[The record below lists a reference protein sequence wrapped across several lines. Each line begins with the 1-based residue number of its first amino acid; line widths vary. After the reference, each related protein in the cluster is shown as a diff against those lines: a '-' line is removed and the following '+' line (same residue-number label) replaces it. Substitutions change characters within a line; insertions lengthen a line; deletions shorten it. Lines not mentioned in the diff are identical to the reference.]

1 MSGDR
6 RRRTGIEPARDRC
19 GLSPVLKTGGP
30 TRRPDAS
37 KSGWQQR
44 RYPRSHSQISAGD
57 WRFLQ
62 VFGNHSAGIY
72 ALMIMPERS
81 FGRTVRYRRTKLG
94 LSQAKLAELV
104 GRSTPTIRSWERDKS
119 RPNDPQVI
127 ATLSAILGIDERQLF
142 DKAEVEFSAN
152 VETSPTVEQA
162 LATLSLEAG
171 PVTDDDIGDD
181 AGTES
186 SPATPDK
193 PVPVS
198 VEEYQLDL
206 VAMGPTTDEDE
217 DIEEQQGIEEK
228 PLFDRL
234 LVGTAARP
242 GPAPAYVAPPEPYV
256 QTPVTPSLI
265 DLSYMEDAHQ
275 RQLYR
280 VRNLA
285 TLVAA
290 VALVLA
296 LIWALGEGI
305 GALGEWWDDFF
316 GNLRL

>member
-1 MSGDR
+1 
-6 RRRTGIEPARDRC
+6 
-19 GLSPVLKTGGP
+19 
-30 TRRPDAS
+30 
-37 KSGWQQR
+37 
-44 RYPRSHSQISAGD
+44 
-57 WRFLQ
+57 
-62 VFGNHSAGIY
+62 
-72 ALMIMPERS
+72 MIMPERS

-104 GRSTPTIRSWERDKS
+104 GRSTTTIRSWERDKS

-142 DKAEVEFSAN
+142 DKAEMEFSVS
-152 VETSPTVEQA
+152 VETSPTVEEA
-162 LATLSLEAG
+162 LATLSLEDG
-171 PVTDDDIGDD
+171 PVTGDD
-181 AGTES
+181 EGGEDSRAES
-186 SPATPDK
+186 PAATPDR

-206 VAMGPTTDEDE
+206 VAMGSSSDEGQEID
-217 DIEEQQGIEEK
+217 EQQAVVEE
-228 PLFDRL
+228 PLLDRL
-234 LVGTAARP
+234 LVGSAARP

-256 QTPVTPSLI
+256 QTPVTPSLT
-265 DLSYMEDAHQ
+265 DLSYMEDASQ

-290 VALVLA
+290 VALILA
-296 LIWALGEGI
+296 FIWALGEGL
-305 GALGEWWDDFF
+305 GALGEWWDGFF